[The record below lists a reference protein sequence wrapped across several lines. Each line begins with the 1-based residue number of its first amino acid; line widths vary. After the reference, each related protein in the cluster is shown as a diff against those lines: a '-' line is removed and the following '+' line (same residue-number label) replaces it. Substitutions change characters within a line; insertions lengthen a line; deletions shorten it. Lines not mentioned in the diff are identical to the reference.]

1 MPQLGAFARMWKRD
15 SAAEIAQAMAAEG
28 LVAAQWNFSA
38 VGQPTVSGDRDEAE
52 YAGVRAA
59 MAASGLS
66 VWGLSCTYNLL
77 DADLSRRSDLTE
89 AAVRMIGLAPALGAT
104 AVTICTG
111 SRAPDGWTFHPDN
124 QNARAWNEMR
134 AGLDP
139 LLAAAGQAGVV
150 IGVEPEGGSIMAN
163 ASAGARLLDEVGTGA
178 PLGFILDA
186 WNLLAGQPGRHEDE
200 VLGEAFAVLG
210 PRTVCLHAK
219 DPLSRK
225 FSSPTVDYERVAELH
240 AAHTPGAPVVLQDVA
255 EDDVGEAV
263 VLLQAAWAAADHGGT
278 EARP

>member
-15 SAAEIAQAMAAEG
+15 SAAQIAEVMAAEG
-28 LVAAQWNFSA
+28 LAAAQWNFSA
-38 VGQPTVSGDRDEAE
+38 VGQLTVSGERTGAE
-52 YAGVRAA
+52 YAAVRAA

-77 DADLSRRSDLTE
+77 DADLSRRADLHK
-89 AAVRMIGLAPALGAT
+89 AAVQMISMAPVIGAM

-124 QNARAWNEMR
+124 QSARAWSEMR
-134 AGLDP
+134 AGLDL

-150 IGVEPEGGSIMAN
+150 IGVEPEGGSVVSDAT
-163 ASAGARLLDEVGTGA
+163 AGARLLDEVGTDA

-186 WNLLAGQPGRHEDE
+186 WNLLAGQPRRREDE

-210 PRTVCLHAK
+210 SRTVCLHAK

-225 FSSPTVDYERVAELH
+225 FSSPRVDYEHVAELH
-240 AAHTPGAPVVLQDVA
+240 VAHAPRAPVVMQDVA
-255 EDDVGEAV
+255 EDDVGRTVA
-263 VLLQAAWAAADHGGT
+263 LLQAAWVAVGSSAT
-278 EARP
+278 EPRP

>member
-15 SAAEIAQAMAAEG
+15 SAAAIAAAMAAEG
-28 LVAAQWNFSA
+28 LAAAQWNFSA
-38 VGQPTVSGDRDEAE
+38 IGQPTVSGDRTEEE

-77 DADLSRRSDLTE
+77 DADLSRRSGLNE
-89 AAVRMIGLAPALGAT
+89 AAVQMVSLAPAIGAT

-111 SRAPDGWTFHPDN
+111 SRASDGWTYHPDN
-124 QNARAWNEMR
+124 QSAQAWQEMR

-139 LLAAAGQAGVV
+139 LLAAAGRAGVV
-150 IGVEPEGGSIMAN
+150 IGVEPEGGSVVSDAT
-163 ASAGARLLDEVGTGA
+163 AGARLLDELGTDA

-186 WNLLAGQPGRHEDE
+186 WNLLAGQPGRRDDE

-219 DPLSRK
+219 DPLSRT
-225 FSSPTVDYERVAELH
+225 FPSPRVDYEHVAELH
-240 AAHTPGAPVVLQDVA
+240 AAHAPDAPVVMQDVT
-255 EDDVGEAV
+255 ENDVGRTVSILQSAWGAV
-263 VLLQAAWAAADHGGT
+263 ASRAT
-278 EARP
+278 EPRP